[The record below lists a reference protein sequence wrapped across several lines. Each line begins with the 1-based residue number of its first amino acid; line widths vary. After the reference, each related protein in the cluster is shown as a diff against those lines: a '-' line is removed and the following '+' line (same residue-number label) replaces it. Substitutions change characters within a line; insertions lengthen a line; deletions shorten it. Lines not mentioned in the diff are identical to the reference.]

1 MFERNRTQTSR
12 SVSER
17 VGERVLNFTD
27 LHSGFESLLST
38 LLPLFTEI
46 ASLANVLVDKRETP
60 LGLEDWI

>member
-27 LHSGFESLLST
+27 LHSGFESLLNT

-46 ASLANVLVDKRETP
+46 AALANVLVDKRETP